1 MHSLLDIELAVAL
14 DSDRR
19 TVRLGPTLRE
29 LFHAK
34 SDLSHLG

>member
-19 TVRLGPTLRE
+19 AVRLGPTLRE
-29 LFHAK
+29 LFNGNPRR
-34 SDLSHLG
+34 SHLG

>member
-19 TVRLGPTLRE
+19 AVRIGPTLRE
-29 LFHAK
+29 LFHG
-34 SDLSHLG
+34 DHRDSHQG

>member
-19 TVRLGPTLRE
+19 TVRLGPTLQEMFSEDHRG
-29 LFHAK
+29 
-34 SDLSHLG
+34 SHLG

>member
-14 DSDRR
+14 DTDRR

-29 LFHAK
+29 LFHGTH
-34 SDLSHLG
+34 DLSRLG